1 MTAVLP
7 CAPDGD
13 RTVFV
18 AQALEEVR
26 MKTANLPSWLLVKVL
41 AIALAA
47 TACTRAASTPPPS
60 TSGVAGGTQPPLSG
74 SEATMEAVRS
84 ALLTQ
89 TAQARI
95 LLPTAR
101 PTSEA
106 SPTDT
111 PMPTETFTPV
121 AVIPTESATETPAPT
136 ASSGATTPP
145 TAVPTSSG
153 GGEGYIEYTVQPGEW
168 VYSIARKF
176 GVDPQDIINLN
187 HMVEPYTLYPGDV
200 IKIPSGGDVPAPSSG
215 LSSSESGTTYTV
227 QLGDNVSLI
236 ASKLGVTADAIIT
249 ANNLTYPYTL
259 YPGQVLTI
267 P

>member
-1 MTAVLP
+1 MKKMHLP
-7 CAPDGD
+7 G
-13 RTVFV
+13 
-18 AQALEEVR
+18 
-26 MKTANLPSWLLVKVL
+26 WLLVMTVT
-41 AIALAA
+41 IALAA
-47 TACTRAASTPPPS
+47 TACTRAASTPPAS
-60 TSGVAGGTQPPLSG
+60 TSGATGATQGPLSG

-101 PTSEA
+101 PTTEVP
-106 SPTDT
+106 PTLT
-111 PMPTETFTPV
+111 PTSTVTATPV
-121 AVIPTESATETPAPT
+121 AVVATEVPSNTPEPT
-136 ASSGATTPP
+136 ALSGATTPP

-153 GGEGYIEYTVQPGEW
+153 GGDGYSEYTVQPGEW

-176 GVDPQDIINLN
+176 GVDPQDIIHLNNL
-187 HMVEPYTLYPGDV
+187 VDPYTLYPGDV
-200 IKIPSGGDVPAPSSG
+200 IKIPSGGNVPVPPSG
-215 LSSSESGTTYTV
+215 LGSTESGTTYTV
-227 QLGDNVSLI
+227 ELGDYVSSI
-236 ASKLGVTADAIIT
+236 ASEFGVTSDAIIT

>member
-7 CAPDGD
+7 CAPEGD
-13 RTVFV
+13 RTTLV

-26 MKTANLPSWLLVKVL
+26 MKRPNLPSWLLVGVL
-41 AIALAA
+41 VITLAA
-47 TACTRAASTPPPS
+47 TACTRAASTPPPA
-60 TSGVAGGTQPPLSG
+60 TSGAAGGTQAPLSG
-74 SEATMEAVRS
+74 SEATMEAVRA

-101 PTSEA
+101 PTTEVP
-106 SPTDT
+106 PTDT
-111 PMPTETFTPV
+111 PVPTETFTPV
-121 AVIPTESATETPAPT
+121 AVIPTEAATDTPAPT

-153 GGEGYIEYTVQPGEW
+153 GGAGYTEYTVQPGEW

-176 GVDPQDIINLN
+176 GVDPQDIIDLNNL
-187 HMVEPYTLYPGDV
+187 VDPYTLYPGDV
-200 IKIPSGGDVPAPSSG
+200 IKIPSDGDVPVPPSG
-215 LSSSESGTTYTV
+215 LGSSESGTTYTV
-227 QLGDNVSLI
+227 QLGDYVSSI
-236 ASKLGVTADAIIT
+236 AGRFGVTADAVIT

-259 YPGQVLTI
+259 YPGQVLAI

>member
-1 MTAVLP
+1 MNH
-7 CAPDGD
+7 
-13 RTVFV
+13 

-26 MKTANLPSWLLVKVL
+26 MKNRHLSKWVLVGFVSV
-41 AIALAA
+41 ALVAS
-47 TACTRAASTPPPS
+47 ACTRAASTPPAS
-60 TSGVAGGTQPPLSG
+60 SSSAGGTEAPVSG
-74 SEATMEAVRS
+74 QEATMEAVRS

-101 PTSEA
+101 PTTEVPPSA
-106 SPTDT
+106 TPTATITVTPVAQIPTDT
-111 PMPTETFTPV
+111 
-121 AVIPTESATETPAPT
+121 STPAT
-136 ASSGATTPP
+136 ASGEPTKTSAP

-153 GGEGYIEYTVQPGEW
+153 GGEGYFDYTVQGGEW

-176 GVDPQDIINLN
+176 GVDPQDIIDLNNL
-187 HMVEPYTLYPGDV
+187 VDPFTLYPGDV
-200 IKIPSGGDVPAPSSG
+200 IKIPSDGDTPVPPSGVDSPQ
-215 LSSSESGTTYTV
+215 SGTTYTV
-227 QLGDNVSLI
+227 QLGDNVSTI
-236 ASKLGVTADAIIT
+236 ASAFGVTAEALVA